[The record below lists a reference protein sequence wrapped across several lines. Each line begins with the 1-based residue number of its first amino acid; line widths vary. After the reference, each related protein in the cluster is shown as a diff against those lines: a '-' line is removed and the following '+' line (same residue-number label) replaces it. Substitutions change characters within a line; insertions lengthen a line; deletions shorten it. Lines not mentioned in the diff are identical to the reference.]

1 LGGRGR
7 RHSHE
12 ERDLILGLVIEA
24 MDAGARQDKVCE
36 TLGVDVRTVQRWMK
50 QEVGEDGRAG
60 PKKPPANKLNEAERR
75 AIMAMVNNSEYR
87 DLSPKQIV
95 PRLADQGMYL
105 GSEATIYRI
114 FRQEG
119 QLQHRAPSKPATSNR
134 PRELVATGPNQV
146 WSWDITYLKSPISG
160 AFYYLYMIVDVFSR
174 KIVGQAVHDS
184 ECQYFAAALV
194 EAACLAEGVDPDNLT
209 IHSDN
214 GGPMKGATMAATL
227 ERLGIMPSFSR
238 PRVSDDNPYSESLF
252 RTVKYRPEYPSGP
265 FASLDAARTWVDWFV
280 EWYNHEHLH
289 SAIGFVTPA
298 QRHTGEDRAI
308 LERRHEIYQ
317 QARAR
322 HPERWS
328 GNTRDWSRVEV
339 VRLNPSP
346 SLAASEVA

>member
-1 LGGRGR
+1 
-7 RHSHE
+7 
-12 ERDLILGLVIEA
+12 
-24 MDAGARQDKVCE
+24 MDAGARQDKACE
-36 TLGVDVRTVQRWMK
+36 ILGIDVRSVQRWM
-50 QEVGEDGRAG
+50 QQAVGEDGRAG
-60 PKKPPANKLNEAERR
+60 PKQPPANKLSETERGT
-75 AIMAMVNNSEYR
+75 ILEMVNHPEYR

-95 PRLADQGMYL
+95 PRLADRGMYL

-114 FRQEG
+114 LRQEG
-119 QLQHRAPSKPATSNR
+119 QLRHRAPSRPATSSR
-134 PRELVATGPNQV
+134 PRTLVATGPNQV

-174 KIVGQAVHDS
+174 KVVGKAVHDS

-194 EAACLAEGVDPDNLT
+194 EAACLAEGVDPDSLT

-214 GGPMKGATMAATL
+214 GGPMKGATMAATM

-265 FASLDAARTWVDWFV
+265 FGSLEAARAWVEWFV
-280 EWYNHEHLH
+280 DWYNHEHLH

-298 QRHTGEDRAI
+298 QRHDGEDYAI

-317 QARAR
+317 KARAR

-328 GNTRDWSRVEV
+328 GNTRDWSRVES
-339 VRLNPSP
+339 VRLNPS
-346 SLAASEVA
+346 LDHATSEVA